1 MPAIKEERLNL
12 RLSARD
18 NALIKEA
25 AETRGTSVSEFV
37 TQPAVRRAR
46 QELAD
51 QRHFVMDDETWDRF
65 VAALDRPARLNER
78 LASFLRRPSLLDA
91 DQ

>member
-37 TQPAVRRAR
+37 TQAAVRRAH

-51 QRHFVMDDETWDRF
+51 QRHFVMDDETWDQF
-65 VAALDRPARLNER
+65 VAALDRPAKPNER
-78 LASFLRRPSLLDA
+78 LASFLRRPSLLDP
-91 DQ
+91 DH